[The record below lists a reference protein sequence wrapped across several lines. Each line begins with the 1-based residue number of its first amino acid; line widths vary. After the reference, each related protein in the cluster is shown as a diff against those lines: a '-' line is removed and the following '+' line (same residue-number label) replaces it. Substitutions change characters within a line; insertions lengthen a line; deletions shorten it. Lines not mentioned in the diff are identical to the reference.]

1 LKSKFDKVRQGLD
14 SKPDLIPHCGEK
26 NMMTKSTV
34 VAAIVFALAIG
45 TGAAFAQNPPPAT
58 DQAAPAAGMD
68 KKSVSKA
75 CSAQADAKGLHGKAR
90 KKFRSACKRHGGK
103 AE

>member
-1 LKSKFDKVRQGLD
+1 M
-14 SKPDLIPHCGEK
+14 I
-26 NMMTKSTV
+26 TKSTV
-34 VAAIVFALAIG
+34 VAAIVLTLAVG
-45 TGAAFAQNPPPAT
+45 AGAAFAQNPPPAME
-58 DQAAPAAGMD
+58 QAAPAAGMD
-68 KKSVSKA
+68 KKSISKA